1 MELGPAEIGFGLCI
15 PRSVRLRVK
24 STYGAS
30 KTNRMASGRE
40 SSIVLIG
47 SGTKRKAEL
56 ARKYSKF
63 ARIAAEASGVPSWN
77 STPGRIWPVHSV
89 RSGEAVQPVSNCGTT
104 FV

>member
-1 MELGPAEIGFGLCI
+1 MALGPAEIDFGLCI

-47 SGTKRKAEL
+47 RGTKRKSAL
-56 ARKYSKF
+56 AREYSKF
-63 ARIAAEASGVPSWN
+63 ARIAAESSGVHSWS

-89 RSGEAVQPVSNCGTT
+89 RSGEAVQPVSNLGQT